1 MRAVRAGDGR
11 VRDMIALMQCVWL
24 ALIMVRGAALATMP
38 SLRCAR
44 LQARADAACAVHA
57 GNGGVRGIIALMQYA
72 WFALVIVRAGRL
84 WLRCRACVVRGYR
97 HELMQRVQSVRLTAE
112 CAV

>member
-1 MRAVRAGDGR
+1 MRAVRAVDGG
-11 VRDMIALMQCVWL
+11 VRGMIALMQCAWL
-24 ALIMVRGAALATMP
+24 ALVMVRGAALATML

-57 GNGGVRGIIALMQYA
+57 GNGGVRGIIALMQYV
-72 WFALVIVRAGRL
+72 WFALVIVRAGWL
-84 WLRCRACVVRGYR
+84 WLRCQACVACSHRQ
-97 HELMQRVQSVRLTAE
+97 ELMRCVQSVRLTAE